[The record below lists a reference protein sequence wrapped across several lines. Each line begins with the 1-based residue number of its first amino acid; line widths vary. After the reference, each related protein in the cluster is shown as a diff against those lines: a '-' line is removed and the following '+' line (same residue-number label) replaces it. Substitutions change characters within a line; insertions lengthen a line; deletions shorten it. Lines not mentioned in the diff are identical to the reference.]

1 MKRDV
6 KISHDL
12 ETTQL
17 LIKTDSERGTSVDV
31 NLRFFTST
39 GLTVGTLSL
48 GFWNRPGFMGDDPP
62 GYSVSGGACGSEGSF
77 FSLPDEVTKVWE
89 ISKLPGPKLIIKCNE
104 VTVADFLLD
113 DCDTM
118 SSDWKKEVRQ
128 ITFTDKDKASDYYA
142 PGNYNPL
149 AILFLLIFYFLVQQS
164 ESALNNI

>member
-17 LIKTDSERGTSVDV
+17 LIKTDSERGTNVDV
-31 NLRFFTST
+31 NLRFTTST
-39 GLTVGTLSL
+39 GWPVGTLSL
-48 GFWNRPGFMGDDPP
+48 GFWNRPGFMSSDPP
-62 GYSVSGGACGSEGSF
+62 GYTVSGGACSSERSF
-77 FSLPDEVTKVWE
+77 SSLPDEVNKVWE
-89 ISKLPGPKLIIKCNE
+89 ISKLPGPKLIIKCNK

-128 ITFTDKDKASDYYA
+128 ITFTDKDEASDYYA
-142 PGNYNPL
+142 PGNYSTVST
-149 AILFLLIFYFLVQQS
+149 FFTVY
-164 ESALNNI
+164 ES